1 MSENIKPVLFVDPTI
16 NDITDQ
22 QNYLVKQSGGSVNYV
37 EYAANTQSTSQIT
50 FNCQIPSEN
59 IILDREI
66 LIQSQLRFRIK
77 VNIAGAGVDKVFWN
91 YGETDFF
98 GPFPLNNLIQVANA
112 QINNVNISSNIQ
124 EILPA
129 ILKIVDKKQLL
140 KYNSTTCAL
149 PDCSYKYY
157 SDGFTYGTAN
167 GAVTNISANYGGY
180 GFDNSSLNGEVNT
193 RASIR
198 VLGTSYCGTNVD
210 GVTNPNVN
218 IISDT
223 TVQQNLETG
232 YVYLDVVFTEPLFMS
247 PFIFCKNENSSAGM
261 LGINQLNISLNL
273 DQSAK
278 RCIRTGHDNFK
289 EEGVATLG
297 IGYTHEISLVSVS
310 NSKLLVR
317 QISTQPSQLVP
328 SKNVVPYTN
337 IERFN
342 TVFSQLSRPS
352 NYVPNP
358 GGAQVNFNSYNFAI
372 DTNFTTT
379 DYTSQTL
386 SLSSIPDYFV
396 VFVRKQF
403 SNLSAKDSD
412 SFLPI
417 SKCVV
422 SFNNQSGLL
431 SSMSREQLFKMSQK
445 NGSNQSFYEFVGLSS
460 ENTRFNDTTSA
471 VKQFGN
477 GVLIATIG
485 SLLVISPEDLGL
497 ANYLAPGSVGQYN
510 FQIKVSVENVTK
522 ENIIPELVVLTV
534 NSGVLVNLAGTS
546 QIYTGLLNKEIVLQT
561 ASEQAKSAWS
571 STPDQR
577 LVGGGMSQIGSAM
590 VSAMKKP
597 KAVKPVRALD
607 LLS

>member
-22 QNYLVKQSGGSVNYV
+22 TNYLVKQSGSSVNYV
-37 EYAANTQSTSQIT
+37 EYSANTQSTSQIT

-66 LIQSQLRFRIK
+66 LIQSQLRFKIK
-77 VNIAGAGVDKVFWN
+77 VNIVGTGTTKVFWN

-157 SDGFTYGTAN
+157 SDGFTYSTGGPN
-167 GAVTNISANYGGY
+167 NYAVTNISSNYGGY

-210 GVTNPNVN
+210 GVTNPNIN
-218 IISDT
+218 IITDAAGGT
-223 TVQQNLETG
+223 DG

-247 PFIFCKNENSSAGM
+247 PFIFCKNENNCAGM
-261 LGINQLNISLNL
+261 LGINQLNISLTL

-289 EEGVATLG
+289 EEGANTVG
-297 IGYTHEISLVSVS
+297 IGFTHEISLVSVS

-342 TVFSQLSRPS
+342 TVFSQLTRPS
-352 NYVPNP
+352 NYVPTATNY
-358 GGAQVNFNSYNFAI
+358 NSYNFAI

-403 SNLSAKDSD
+403 SDLRAKDSD

-460 ENTRFNDTTSA
+460 ENTRFASATSV

-477 GVLIATIG
+477 GVLIATVG
-485 SLLVISPEDLGL
+485 SVLVISPEDLGL

-597 KAVKPVRALD
+597 KTVKPVRALD

>member
-16 NDITDQ
+16 NDISDNV
-22 QNYLVKQSGGSVNYV
+22 NYLVKQSGSSVNYV

-50 FNCQIPSEN
+50 FNAQIPSEN
-59 IILDREI
+59 IIIDREI
-66 LIQSQLRFRIK
+66 MIQSQLRFKVK
-77 VNIAGAGVDKVFWN
+77 VNVIANNLLFWN

-98 GPFPLNNLIQVANA
+98 GPFPLNNLIQVANC
-112 QINNVNISSNIQ
+112 QINNVSISSNIQ
-124 EILPA
+124 EMLPA

-157 SDGFTYGTAN
+157 SDGFKYQN
-167 GAVTNISANYGGY
+167 GDSVTSISTNYPGY
-180 GFDNSSLNGEVNT
+180 GFDNSSLDGEINS
-193 RASIR
+193 RGSLR
-198 VLGTSYCGTNVD
+198 LLGTSYCGTNED
-210 GVTNPNVN
+210 GVTSPNIN
-218 IISDT
+218 KLDAA
-223 TVQQNLETG
+223 G
-232 YVYLDVVFTEPLFMS
+232 DGFVYIDVLLTEPLFMS
-247 PFIFCKNENSSAGM
+247 PFIFCKNENNCGGM
-261 LGINQLNISLNL
+261 LGINQLNISLTL

-278 RCIRTGHDNFK
+278 RCLRTGHDNFK
-289 EEGVATLG
+289 EEGGLQNKG
-297 IGYTHEISLVSVS
+297 LGYTHTVSLVGVS
-310 NSKLLVR
+310 NSKILIR

-342 TVFSQLSRPS
+342 TLFSQLIRPS
-352 NYVPNP
+352 NYTPTA
-358 GGAQVNFNSYNFAI
+358 GTERSYNFSL
-372 DTNFTTT
+372 DVNFSTT

-386 SLSSIPDYFV
+386 SLSSIPDYFI

-403 SNLSAKDSD
+403 SDLTIKDSD

-417 SKCVV
+417 SRAVV

-431 SSMSREQLFKMSQK
+431 SSMTREQLWKMSQK
-445 NGSNQSFYEFVGLSS
+445 NGSNQSFFEFRGVVS
-460 ENTRFNDTTSA
+460 ENSEPREATSDF
-471 VKQFGN
+471 KQAGN
-477 GVLIATIG
+477 GVLIATVG
-485 SLLVISPEDLGL
+485 SVLIISPEDLGL

-510 FQIKVSVENVTK
+510 FQIKVTVENVTK
-522 ENIIPELVVLTV
+522 ENIIPELVILTV

-561 ASEQAKSAWS
+561 ASEQSKSAWS

-577 LVGGGMSQIGSAM
+577 LVGGGMSKIGSAM
-590 VSAMKKP
+590 VSAMKP
-597 KAVKPVRALD
+597 KNIKPVRALD